1 MNIMLVLDHPV
12 STSFCGALAAAVADG
27 AREAGHDVDFLDLA
41 RNDFDCLFQPLD
53 REYFL
58 GGAVPDDVAAMHAR
72 VEAADALVFVYPIY
86 WWTFPARL
94 RGWIDRVLTA
104 GWAYA
109 MEANGN
115 RPLLR
120 NRPVALVASAGA
132 GEQTIEEF
140 GYGRAMRRLIDEG
153 TFGYCGL
160 TTIHSL
166 LVTDVHESADAR
178 VTGLAAARALPATLF
193 SS

>member
-1 MNIMLVLDHPV
+1 MRIMLILDHPV
-12 STSFCGALAAAVADG
+12 STSFCAALASAVADG
-27 AREAGHDVDFLDLA
+27 ARETGHDVDLLDLA
-41 RNDFDCLFQPLD
+41 RDGFDCLFQRQD
-53 REYFL
+53 RDHFL
-58 GGAVPDDVAAMHAR
+58 GGAVPADVASMHAR

-109 MEANGN
+109 MEASGN

-120 NRPVALVASAGA
+120 NRPIALVASAGA
-132 GEQTIEEF
+132 GQQTIEEF
-140 GYGRAMRRLIDEG
+140 GYGPAMRRLIDEG

-160 TTIHSL
+160 TTIHPL
-166 LVTDVHESADAR
+166 IIPDVHESAEAR
-178 VTGLAAARALPATLF
+178 AAGLAAAHALPRALFQL
-193 SS
+193 